1 MILTG
6 MLIYVPPAERAGVAA
21 LVCMIAI
28 ANLNYFRPHKN
39 TLLFW
44 LSQLS
49 FVITTCKY
57 ITALVLSVAQH
68 EAGEAGA
75 GGGAGAEA
83 QRRRVDAD
91 HHLPAPR
98 ASSHHSL
105 HLFLHVCVRESCVV
119 GWVVGCVGEQSASSP
134 APPTYTS
141 SECGGATA
149 SAESAGDAVRCAG
162 MVIAVMAL
170 PHRPAI
176 RE

>member
-1 MILTG
+1 

-21 LVCMIAI
+21 LVCMVALC
-28 ANLNYFRPHKN
+28 NLNYFRPHKN

-83 QRRRVDAD
+83 QRRRVETIGAFLITLDVLFVLSGVATVT
-91 HHLPAPR
+91 A
-98 ASSHHSL
+98 AVWSL
-105 HLFLHVCVRESCVV
+105 RRKMR
-119 GWVVGCVGEQSASSP
+119 
-134 APPTYTS
+134 
-141 SECGGATA
+141 GGAGA
-149 SAESAGDAVRCAG
+149 YCFLGGDSVIDPQWQCNFG
-162 MVIAVMAL
+162 MTIPYLHKGLLRV
-170 PHRPAI
+170 
-176 RE
+176 